1 MGASDHS
8 LVAIITARGGS
19 KGLPGKNLLE
29 LAGKPLLCHTIDA
42 ALECG
47 SITRV
52 VVSTEDFKIAEVAR
66 AAGALVI
73 DRPPE
78 LMLPAGKE
86 DFAFRSRVLLS
97 TCGPFESRLSEMRLL
112 SPSLGD
118 IRSRH
123 LALPA

>member
-78 LMLPAGKE
+78 LAR
-86 DFAFRSRVLLS
+86 DDSSSRDVVLHALDWL
-97 TCGPFESRLSEMRLL
+97 RKN
-112 SPSLGD
+112 GD
-118 IRSRH
+118 D
-123 LALPA
+123 A